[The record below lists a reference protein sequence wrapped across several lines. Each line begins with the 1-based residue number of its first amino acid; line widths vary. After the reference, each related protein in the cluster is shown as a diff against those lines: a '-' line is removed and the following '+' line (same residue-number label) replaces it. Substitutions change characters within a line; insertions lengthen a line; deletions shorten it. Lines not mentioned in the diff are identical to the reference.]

1 MRCEACLHTPDV
13 RVGDP
18 DHPSQVSRAHRG
30 LDPQSAKFLA
40 GTPEEVCRPPRSA
53 LARRLPRRH
62 ALSLAPAAYQPLIC
76 VWNMLMFRLTT
87 GTCPIRPEAPESRA
101 RPSFGTCDVPID
113 DWEVPDRGRV
123 AQNRRPGRH
132 LEHADVP
139 IDDWEVPDRGRRRP
153 YRGPGRRLEPG
164 QV

>member
-87 GTCPIRPEAPESRA
+87 GRCLIGVGSPKIEGPAVVWNMSMFQSAIEW
-101 RPSFGTCDVPID
+101 PSID
-113 DWEVPDRGRV
+113 SSAVDW
-123 AQNRRPGRH
+123 NMSMF
-132 LEHADVP
+132 
-139 IDDWEVPDRGRRRP
+139 
-153 YRGPGRRLEPG
+153 
-164 QV
+164 